1 MTGSPPVACSVE
13 GEVVLLPGADGA
25 VAFEDAVAFEGAPVQ
40 HLFES
45 G

>member
-1 MTGSPPVACSVE
+1 MTGSPPVGCSVE

-25 VAFEDAVAFEGAPVQ
+25 VAFEGAPVQ